1 MYQEIYYNKKLIQ
14 TNDYEK
20 DITMYL
26 FNVIYLSK
34 FKKLYKIKESYNYT
48 DKMEFTIKSGNF
60 TIKIYNVPCKNNC
73 LDVDALL
80 KK

>member
-14 TNDYEK
+14 TNENEK

-34 FKKLYKIKESYNYT
+34 FKKLHKIKEHYDYSN
-48 DKMEFTIKSGNF
+48 KMSFTIKSGDF
-60 TIKIYNVPCKNNC
+60 TIKIYNAPCKNNC
-73 LDVDALL
+73 LDIERLMYD
-80 KK
+80 

>member
-14 TNDYEK
+14 TNDNQK

-34 FKKLYKIKESYNYT
+34 FKKLHKIKENYNYS
-48 DKMEFTIKSGNF
+48 DKMNFTIKSGDF
-60 TIKIYNVPCKNNC
+60 TIKIYNAPCKNNC
-73 LDVDALL
+73 LDIESLL
-80 KK
+80 YE